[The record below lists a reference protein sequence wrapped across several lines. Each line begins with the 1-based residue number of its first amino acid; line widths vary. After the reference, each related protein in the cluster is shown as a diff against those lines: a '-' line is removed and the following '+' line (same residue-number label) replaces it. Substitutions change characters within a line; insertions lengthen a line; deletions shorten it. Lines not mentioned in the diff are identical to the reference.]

1 MLHISI
7 GQDRYLQ
14 KHLEGWEREKL
25 KRILEKKKNNQYR
38 RNHSRLL
45 FLQDQDQAS
54 LINKLK
60 DYLTKEEIML
70 GIAESVIGVAGKVLD
85 KFVEDKDL
93 KTKLS
98 HELKSQIVSLDLAQ
112 AQTNLEQAK
121 HPSIFVAGAR
131 PAIMW
136 ICAFGLGWQFVFQP
150 VAVWII
156 AVGGI
161 DVVLPI
167 IETEGLLSLTLALLG
182 LGGMRSF
189 EKSKGIQRNNMKK

>member
-1 MLHISI
+1 
-7 GQDRYLQ
+7 
-14 KHLEGWEREKL
+14 
-25 KRILEKKKNNQYR
+25 
-38 RNHSRLL
+38 
-45 FLQDQDQAS
+45 
-54 LINKLK
+54 
-60 DYLTKEEIML
+60 ML
-70 GIAESVIGVAGKVLD
+70 GIVESVIGVAGKVLD

-93 KTKLS
+93 KTKLT

-150 VAVWII
+150 VAVWGI
-156 AVGGI
+156 AVSGVDI
-161 DVVLPI
+161 VLPI
-167 IETEGLLSLTLALLG
+167 IQTEGLMSLTLALLG

>member
-1 MLHISI
+1 
-7 GQDRYLQ
+7 
-14 KHLEGWEREKL
+14 
-25 KRILEKKKNNQYR
+25 
-38 RNHSRLL
+38 
-45 FLQDQDQAS
+45 
-54 LINKLK
+54 
-60 DYLTKEEIML
+60 ML
-70 GIAESVIGVAGKVLD
+70 GISESVIGVAGKVLD

-167 IETEGLLSLTLALLG
+167 IETELLLSLTLALLG

>member
-1 MLHISI
+1 
-7 GQDRYLQ
+7 
-14 KHLEGWEREKL
+14 
-25 KRILEKKKNNQYR
+25 
-38 RNHSRLL
+38 
-45 FLQDQDQAS
+45 
-54 LINKLK
+54 
-60 DYLTKEEIML
+60 ML

-93 KTKLS
+93 KTKLA

-150 VAVWII
+150 VAAWII
-156 AVGGI
+156 AVSGS
-161 DVVLPI
+161 DVLLPLF
-167 IETEGLLSLTLALLG
+167 ETEGLMPLTLSLLG

-189 EKSKGIQRNNMKK
+189 EKYKGIQRENMKK